1 MSDIKNQERVDFVMW
16 AKDSLN
22 STCFAY
28 DELIDSLKE
37 QEEDTDVFAAAW
49 IAMAIEDNLE
59 NHGPDG
65 YEIDYIGDQDDCFD
79 IYSDALVN
87 AGVEFNDDN
96 VLKYLKA
103 YADSELITKKG

>member
-59 NHGPDG
+59 NHGPDRQKQQPFEDG
-65 YEIDYIGDQDDCFD
+65 MAKNMHDPSGQTVLTH
-79 IYSDALVN
+79 SDP
-87 AGVEFNDDN
+87 
-96 VLKYLKA
+96 
-103 YADSELITKKG
+103 